1 MLSMRLTAKA
11 FASQP
16 NRRRWFSGLPPVTVA
31 LALIVCAGML
41 VPLVY
46 LVMRTV
52 DARESVLPLV
62 FRAHTADILWNTVR
76 LAVGVTAG
84 SCLIAVPLAWLTT
97 RTDLYGGRFWNVV
110 LPLPL
115 VIPSYAGAV
124 AMIGLLGPRGFAQQ
138 WLQGAGIPSFP
149 NLYGYT
155 GAWLVLTLFTYPYVY
170 LQVRAAF
177 RGLDPSLEE
186 ASATLGVG
194 MLATFWRCVLPQLRP
209 SIGSGLLLVTLYTIS
224 DFGVV
229 TMLRYET
236 FTRTIYTQY
245 RAAFDRSLAAAL
257 GLLLV
262 MLAMAVLVAEF
273 RMQRR
278 TSLHRTGVGAVR
290 SPRMVRL
297 GRWQWIAVG
306 WCASVTIVAL
316 GAPIGMFCFWA
327 IRGTSTGQRL
337 DRLPAAV
344 AGSLSIGILTAIGVV
359 IAAWPVA
366 TLAARHHGRLPVVL
380 ERLSYLGFA
389 LPGIVIALAFVF
401 LGARFLPALYQ
412 TLPFLVMAMVIRFLP
427 HGVGS
432 VKASLL
438 QIDPRLEHAS
448 HVLGASV
455 SRTVSRITVPLAWP
469 GVVSGATLVLL
480 GAMKELPIVLLLAP
494 TGYHTLAT
502 EIWSASD
509 DGALGR
515 AAIPAILLIL
525 ISTIPTIGL
534 DRRREEIG
542 LT

>member
-1 MLSMRLTAKA
+1 MLSIRLTAKV
-11 FASQP
+11 FASRP
-16 NRRRWFSGLPPVTVA
+16 NRRRWFPGLPPVTVA

-41 VPLVY
+41 VPLGY

-62 FRAHTADILWNTVR
+62 FRARTADILWNTVR

-97 RTDLYGGRFWNVV
+97 RTDLYGRRFWNVV

-138 WLQGAGIPSFP
+138 WLQGAGIPALP

-186 ASATLGVG
+186 ASATLGLG

-209 SIGSGLLLVTLYTIS
+209 SIGSGLLLVSLYTIS

-278 TSLHRTGVGAVR
+278 TSMHRTGVGAMR
-290 SPRMVRL
+290 SPRMVTL

-306 WCASVTIVAL
+306 WCVSVMIAAL
-316 GAPIGMFCFWA
+316 GAPIGMFCYWA
-327 IRGTSTGQRL
+327 VRGTSTGQRL

-366 TLAARHHGRLPVVL
+366 TLAARHSGRLPVFL

-389 LPGIVIALAFVF
+389 LPGIVTALAFVF

-412 TLPFLVMAMVIRFLP
+412 TLPFLVMAMVVRFLP

-438 QIDPRLEHAS
+438 QIDPRLEQAS